1 MNDPVNEQL
10 DVIARLLESYG
21 FALEVDYPGAV
32 IIVWAENWPLLI
44 KIKRPNLTR
53 LRKVIV

>member
-21 FALEVDYPGAV
+21 FALEVED
-32 IIVWAENWPLLI
+32 
-44 KIKRPNLTR
+44 
-53 LRKVIV
+53 RKSVV